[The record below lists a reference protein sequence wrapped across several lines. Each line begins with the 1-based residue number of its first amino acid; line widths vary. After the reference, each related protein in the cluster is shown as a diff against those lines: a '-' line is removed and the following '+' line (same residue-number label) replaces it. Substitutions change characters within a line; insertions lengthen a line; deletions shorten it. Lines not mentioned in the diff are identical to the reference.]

1 MMKNNLFLTTIV
13 FFCFL
18 TDVYAENG
26 HVDLKFLSEN
36 VSTEN
41 VSTENVSSLRSTQNL
56 SGFGVEFYNKLITES
71 GGGDYVNY
79 IEKSSKQI
87 KLEKELYRERQKG
100 TKPKIIAKLENS
112 LFIEREK
119 RNKWIA
125 KRKRLQ
131 ADPNW
136 GDSEGSKIGVGI
148 ILGYKYLGGY
158 SENASQKLSVKK
170 NSLEIGL
177 RISW

>member
-1 MMKNNLFLTTIV
+1 MIKNNLFSTTIV
-13 FFCFL
+13 FFCIL
-18 TDVYAENG
+18 TNVYAENG

-36 VSTEN
+36 VSTLN
-41 VSTENVSSLRSTQNL
+41 TTQNLSRTQNL

-79 IEKSSKQI
+79 IEKSSKQK
-87 KLEKELYRERQKG
+87 KLEKELYKERQKG
-100 TKPKIIAKLENS
+100 TKPKIIAKLENR

-136 GDSEGSKIGVGI
+136 GDSEGSKIGVGF
-148 ILGYKYLGGY
+148 ILGYKYLDGSIDTYGDTILV
-158 SENASQKLSVKK
+158 EK

>member
-1 MMKNNLFLTTIV
+1 MKNRLFLTTIV

-36 VSTEN
+36 VSTPI
-41 VSTENVSSLRSTQNL
+41 TTQNL
-56 SGFGVEFYNKLITES
+56 SGFGVEFYNKVIKVSDGEN
-71 GGGDYVNY
+71 YVDY
-79 IEKSSKQI
+79 IEKSSIQI
-87 KLEKELYRERQKG
+87 KLEKELYKERQKG
-100 TKPKIIAKLENS
+100 TKPKTIAKLENR

-136 GDSEGSKIGVGI
+136 GGSEGSKIGVGF
-148 ILGYKYLGGY
+148 ILGYKSLDG
-158 SENASQKLSVKK
+158 SIENDGVIILVEK

-177 RISW
+177 RINW

>member
-1 MMKNNLFLTTIV
+1 MMKNSLFLTTIV

-18 TDVYAENG
+18 TNVYAENG

-36 VSTEN
+36 VSTLN
-41 VSTENVSSLRSTQNL
+41 TTQNL
-56 SGFGVEFYNKLITES
+56 SGYGIEIYTKLIKES
-71 GGGDYVNY
+71 DRENYVNY
-79 IEKSSKQI
+79 IEKSSMQI
-87 KLEKELYRERQKG
+87 KLEKELYKERQKG
-100 TKPKIIAKLENS
+100 TKPKTIAKLENR

-136 GDSEGSKIGVGI
+136 GDSEGSKIGVGF
-148 ILGYKYLGGY
+148 ILGYKYLDGY
-158 SENASQKLSVKK
+158 SEIGTEILSVEK

-177 RISW
+177 RINW

>member
-18 TDVYAENG
+18 TNVYAENG

-36 VSTEN
+36 VS
-41 VSTENVSSLRSTQNL
+41 SLASNQNL
-56 SGFGVEFYNKLITES
+56 SGFGIEVYKNFKKES
-71 GGGDYVNY
+71 DGENYVSY
-79 IEKSSKQI
+79 IEKSSREK
-87 KLEKELYRERQKG
+87 KLEKRLYRERQEEA
-100 TKPKIIAKLENS
+100 KPKTIAKLENR

-125 KRKRLQ
+125 KIKRLQ

-136 GDSEGSKIGVGI
+136 GGSEGSKIGVGI
-148 ILGYKYLGGY
+148 ITGYKYLDV
-158 SENASQKLSVKK
+158 SIETDANTTLVEKSSV
-170 NSLEIGL
+170 EIGI
-177 RISW
+177 RINW

>member
-1 MMKNNLFLTTIV
+1 MMKNSLFLTTIV

-18 TDVYAENG
+18 TNVYAENG

-36 VSTEN
+36 VSTLY
-41 VSTENVSSLRSTQNL
+41 TTQNL
-56 SGFGVEFYNKLITES
+56 SGYGIEIYTKLIKES
-71 GGGDYVNY
+71 DRENYVNY
-79 IEKSSKQI
+79 IEKSSMQI
-87 KLEKELYRERQKG
+87 KLEKELYKERQKG
-100 TKPKIIAKLENS
+100 TKPKTIAKLENR

-119 RNKWIA
+119 RNKLIA
-125 KRKRLQ
+125 KRNRLQ

-148 ILGYKYLGGY
+148 ILGLKYLDGSIDTDGDTILV
-158 SENASQKLSVKK
+158 EK

>member
-1 MMKNNLFLTTIV
+1 MMKNRLFLTTIV

-36 VSTEN
+36 VSTPN
-41 VSTENVSSLRSTQNL
+41 TTQNL
-56 SGFGVEFYNKLITES
+56 SGFGVEFYNKVIKVSDGEN
-71 GGGDYVNY
+71 YVDY
-79 IEKSSKQI
+79 IEKSSIQI
-87 KLEKELYRERQKG
+87 KLEKELYKERQKG
-100 TKPKIIAKLENS
+100 TKPKTIAKLENR

-136 GDSEGSKIGVGI
+136 GGSEGSKIGVGF
-148 ILGYKYLGGY
+148 ILGYKYLDGY
-158 SENASQKLSVKK
+158 SEIGTEKLSVEK

>member
-1 MMKNNLFLTTIV
+1 MKNNLFLTTIV

-18 TDVYAENG
+18 TNVYAENG
-26 HVDLKFLSEN
+26 HVGLKYLSEN
-36 VSTEN
+36 Y
-41 VSTENVSSLRSTQNL
+41 SSFGQTQNL
-56 SGFGVEFYNKLITES
+56 SGFGVELYNKFIKES
-71 GGGDYVNY
+71 DRENYVNY
-79 IEKSSKQI
+79 IEKSSMQI
-87 KLEKELYRERQKG
+87 KLEKELYKERQKG
-100 TKPKIIAKLENS
+100 TKPKTIAKLENR

-136 GDSEGSKIGVGI
+136 GGSEGSKIGVGF
-148 ILGYKYLGGY
+148 ILGYKYLDGY
-158 SENASQKLSVKK
+158 SEIGTEILSVEK

-177 RISW
+177 RINW